1 MDFSYAKPPHL
12 LPFKNFGIQ
21 ADLANLFIIGF
32 GMVLNRLDGKHH
44 VEDWANGAPLVF
56 LVSSAWVSGILSA
69 LWPTK
74 RVTGFDFLIKSTY
87 LGFGRSDRH
96 LFFGFFSS
104 SFGHTRLAQCMY

>member
-74 RVTGFDFLIKSTY
+74 RVTGF
-87 LGFGRSDRH
+87 
-96 LFFGFFSS
+96 
-104 SFGHTRLAQCMY
+104 RLLD